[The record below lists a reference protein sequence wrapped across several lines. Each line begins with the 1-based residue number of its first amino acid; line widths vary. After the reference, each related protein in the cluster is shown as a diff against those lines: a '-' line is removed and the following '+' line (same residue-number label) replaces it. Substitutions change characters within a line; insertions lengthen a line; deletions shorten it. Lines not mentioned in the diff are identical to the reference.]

1 MPINSGKNNENY
13 MEKLIQSIVEK
24 TGISPENAQTAITTV
39 LNSLK
44 DKLPAGIGDKLSS
57 LLQDKDGDGDVDFS
71 DILGSV
77 KDSLGGLF
85 GK

>member
-1 MPINSGKNNENY
+1 

-39 LNSLK
+39 LESLK
-44 DKLPAGIGDKLSS
+44 NKLPTGIGDKITS
-57 LLQDKDGDGDVDFS
+57 LVHDKDGDGDVDFT
-71 DILGSV
+71 DIIGSV

>member
-1 MPINSGKNNENY
+1 

-24 TGISPENAQTAITTV
+24 TGISPENAKTAITTV
-39 LNSLK
+39 LDSIK
-44 DKLPAGIGDKLSS
+44 DKLPSGIGEKITS
-57 LLQDKDGDGDVDFS
+57 LVHDKDGDGDVDFS
-71 DILGSV
+71 DVLGSV

>member
-1 MPINSGKNNENY
+1 

-39 LNSLK
+39 LESLK
-44 DKLPAGIGDKLSS
+44 NKLPAGIGDKITS
-57 LLQDKDGDGDVDFS
+57 LVHDKDGDGDVDFT
-71 DILGSV
+71 DIIGSV